1 MIKVFNLTKKYG
13 GYEVL
18 KGISFEVER
27 GNIYGLLGRNGAGK
41 TTTMNILTGLIDYD
55 GGEIYINGKKITKDN
70 RKIVNDIGYLPEN
83 PTFYN
88 YMTGSEY
95 MHFISQ
101 IRGIPYKKAKIEV
114 EKLLSAVKLKEAA
127 NKKIY
132 GYSRGMKQKLGL
144 AVALLGAPKIIFLDE
159 PTSALDPESRYD
171 ILNMILEM
179 KKSGKII
186 FLSTHILSDAERICD
201 YVGILHKGKIVFSGK
216 LKELKQKYI
225 QSVYDIVLENLPVD
239 VEEKLNNVEW
249 IDDIR
254 LESDTISICVNDIEA
269 AKNNILNEISKL
281 NVPIIS
287 LNRRE
292 NTLEDIFIRMVKENE
307 HL

>member
-18 KGISFEVER
+18 KGISFEVEK

-55 GGEIYINGKKITKDN
+55 GGEIYINGKKLTKDN
-70 RKIVNDIGYLPEN
+70 RKIVNEIGYLPEN

-95 MHFISQ
+95 MYFISQ
-101 IRGIPYKKAKIEV
+101 IRGIPHKKAKTEI
-114 EKLLSAVKLKEAA
+114 EKLLDEVKLKEAA
-127 NKKIY
+127 NKKINS
-132 GYSRGMKQKLGL
+132 YSRGMKQKLGL
-144 AVALLGAPKIIFLDE
+144 AVALLDDPEIIFLDE

-171 ILNMILEM
+171 ILNLILEM
-179 KKSGKII
+179 KKNGKII

-201 YVGILHKGKIVFSGK
+201 YVGILYEGKIVFSGK

-225 QSVYDIVLENLPVD
+225 QSVYDIILENLPAD
-239 VEEKLNNVEW
+239 VEEKLNNVKW
-249 IDDIR
+249 IDNIKI
-254 LESDTISICVNDIEA
+254 EGETINIYVNDIES
-269 AKNNILNEISKL
+269 AKNNILSEISKL
-281 NVPIIS
+281 SVPIIS
-287 LNRRE
+287 LKRRE
-292 NTLEDIFIRMVKENE
+292 NTLEDIFIRMVKGNE

>member
-13 GYEVL
+13 KYEVL
-18 KGISFEVER
+18 KGISFEVEK

-55 GGEIYINGKKITKDN
+55 EGEIYINGKMLNRNN
-70 RKIVNDIGYLPEN
+70 RKLIDEIGYLPEN

-95 MHFISQ
+95 LYFISK
-101 IRGIPYKKAKIEV
+101 IRGIPHQKASTEV
-114 EKLLSAVKLKEAA
+114 EELLNTVKLKEAA
-127 NKKIY
+127 NKKIQ

-144 AVALLGAPKIIFLDE
+144 AVALLDNPEIIFLDE

-171 ILNMILEM
+171 ILNQILEM
-179 KKSGKII
+179 KKNGKTI
-186 FLSTHILSDAERICD
+186 FLSTHILSDAERVCD
-201 YVGILHKGKIVFSGK
+201 YVGILDKGKIIFSGR

-225 QSVYDIVLENLPVD
+225 QPVYDIVFENLPTNA
-239 VEEKLNNVEW
+239 EEKLNNVKW
-249 IDDIR
+249 IDDIKI
-254 LESDTISICVNDIEA
+254 ENDIISIYVNDIEA
-269 AKNNILNEISKL
+269 AKKNILNEISKL
-281 NVPIIS
+281 SIPVIS
-287 LNRRE
+287 LQRRE
-292 NTLEDIFIRMVKENE
+292 NTLEDIFIRMVKQNE